1 MEKDVRL
8 LFQIMYIYSK
18 DTNCI
23 KRYWILPN
31 ICLVDSKIRTD
42 GWSLRQREERAG
54 SWKLLSDDHVRK
66 HSTCNVEL
74 KSHRVLSIDNIPSI
88 LRMIIWK
95 TIEFHDKFMRLKT
108 WKNTC
113 VSNSNSSLDHSNFLT
128 YAVAFYGHCKIANT
142 SCLYISSI
150 FH

>member
-54 SWKLLSDDHVRK
+54 SWKLLSDDRVRK

-74 KSHRVLSIDNIPSI
+74 KSYRVLSIDNIPSI

-95 TIEFHDKFMRLKT
+95 TIEFHET
-108 WKNTC
+108 KNIKEYLCEHLEQFPWSQQFSPMCGCILWTLQNC
-113 VSNSNSSLDHSNFLT
+113 QH
-128 YAVAFYGHCKIANT
+128 
-142 SCLYISSI
+142 
-150 FH
+150 